1 VPASTDVPLRWPF
14 RRRAAPE
21 PAPRPPRDLNRL
33 ILDVAEYQDDED
45 HDELFRRLADA
56 TLYTPAGSG
65 PPPVDL
71 GGGLR
76 FAALYVNGH
85 DPRLG
90 EGPVTVRFAEAL
102 QTIERTPGVEGV
114 LLYSDRA
121 AYVAVPGGEFE
132 RLRRDYL

>member
-1 VPASTDVPLRWPF
+1 VPAPTDVPLRWPF

-56 TLYTPAGSG
+56 TLYAPAGPE
-65 PPPVDL
+65 PPSVDL

-90 EGPVTVRFAEAL
+90 EGLVTVRFAEAL
-102 QTIERTPGVEGV
+102 RMIEQTPGVDGV
-114 LLYSDRA
+114 LLHSDRA
-121 AYVAVPGGEFE
+121 AYVAIPEGEFD
-132 RLRRDYL
+132 RLRRNYL